1 MNDAPGAPIA
11 PREPYS
17 LNERIDVCRGLFA
30 ILVVTAHAFELAVTL
45 DPGWSSGMP
54 WLIERMLA
62 YGPGVGTYYVMGF
75 FILSGYCIQ
84 GSVGRSSTPEGFPLG
99 RYMAARATR
108 ILPLY
113 YIALAFA
120 VAVEWAVP
128 AALRPH
134 VWYNNVDA
142 QTVGYQVLMVQ
153 NLTKNFG
160 SFSSTW
166 SMTNEAAYYLI
177 FGLLAAACVPA
188 GRKPAVAGMVLC
200 VGIGMVLQAAYR
212 LGFRDPAVLKAGLLF
227 GLGAVWHLGALVAA
241 YGPALAESRSLSRA
255 ARLWPAALAATMVA
269 YGSRRFHQEF
279 IFLGAGGAFA
289 LMMIRFVD
297 LDRSRGGSGSAARP
311 PRRLPELLGL
321 SSYPVYLF
329 HGPILLVSGAVVRA
343 SGMAPPWWAVWAFS
357 VATAVA
363 LCLPM
368 GPLLEAPILAWRAGV
383 LKRLKA
389 RSRPSPALPAPSSTL
404 GATH

>member
-1 MNDAPGAPIA
+1 MNDAARGAIA
-11 PREPYS
+11 PRGPYS

-30 ILVVTAHAFELAVTL
+30 MLVVVAHAFELAVTL
-45 DPGWSSGMP
+45 DPSWSSGMP
-54 WLIERMLA
+54 WLAERMLA
-62 YGPGVGTYYVMGF
+62 FGPGVGTYYVMGF

-84 GSVGRSSTPEGFPLG
+84 GSVGRSSSEGFSLG

-120 VAVEWAVP
+120 VAVEWGLP
-128 AALRPH
+128 AGLRPH
-134 VWYNNVDA
+134 VWPNNADA
-142 QTVGYQVLMVQ
+142 DAVGWQILMVQ
-153 NLTKNFG
+153 NLTKNFA

-177 FGLLAAACVPA
+177 FGLLAAVCVPA
-188 GRKPAVAGMVLC
+188 GRKPAVAGMALC
-200 VGIGMVLQAAYR
+200 AGLGMLLQVTYR
-212 LGFRDPAVLKAGLLF
+212 LGFRDPVVLKAGLLF

-241 YGPALAESRSLSRA
+241 YGPTLAESPGLARA
-255 ARLWPAALAATMVA
+255 ARLWPAALAATMAA

-289 LMMIRFVD
+289 LMMIRFID
-297 LDRSRGGSGSAARP
+297 LDRRRRGPGAVAGP

-321 SSYPVYLF
+321 ASYPMYLF
-329 HGPILLVSGAVVRA
+329 HGPILLSFGAGVRA
-343 SGMAPPWWAVWAFS
+343 LGMSPPWWAAWALS
-357 VATAVA
+357 VATAV
-363 LCLPM
+363 LICLPM

-383 LKRLKA
+383 LRRLKA
-389 RSRPSPALPAPSSTL
+389 RSRPAPAAPAPASTL
-404 GATH
+404 GATP